1 MLNGI
6 RYSEYLRYLN
16 ENVTNPI
23 LKAISIK
30 NPWAD
35 LIVKGI
41 KDIENRSWRTSYDG
55 PIFIHISKA
64 IDINAYNILSKT
76 HPTLIES
83 KEYYNNQNGKI
94 IGSFFIKNFNNSTSE
109 WADKNSLHWNLE
121 NVLKFDNYF
130 QVKGSLS
137 IWTIPF
143 EIRESLLNQIKKQ
156 TEVLLH
162 VRC

>member
-1 MLNGI
+1 M
-6 RYSEYLRYLN
+6 
-16 ENVTNPI
+16 
-23 LKAISIK
+23 K
-30 NPWAD
+30 NF
-35 LIVKGI
+35 
-41 KDIENRSWRTSYDG
+41 N
-55 PIFIHISKA
+55 
-64 IDINAYNILSKT
+64 
-76 HPTLIES
+76 
-83 KEYYNNQNGKI
+83 
-94 IGSFFIKNFNNSTSE
+94 KNFNNSTSE
-109 WADKNSLHWNLE
+109 WADKNSIHWNLE